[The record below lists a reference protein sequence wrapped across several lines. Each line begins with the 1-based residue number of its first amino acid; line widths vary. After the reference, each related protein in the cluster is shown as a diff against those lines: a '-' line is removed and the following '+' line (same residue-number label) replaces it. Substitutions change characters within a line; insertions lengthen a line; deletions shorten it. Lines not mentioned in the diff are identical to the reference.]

1 VRRRPGFV
9 WVVCVPQ
16 LEGLVDHECEAD
28 CRLCCGSVPGIVSA
42 TGHLMADQSRPG
54 EGSI

>member
-1 VRRRPGFV
+1 V